1 MLKIK
6 DNVDLIDLEKIGFE
20 YHGNI
25 DSCYYGCCEFYN
37 NDISLFINNARIIS
51 LREVSARTTF
61 DLNVLYDLIQAG
73 IVEKVDDK

>member
-6 DNVDLIDLEKIGFE
+6 DDVDLIDLEKFGFE

-51 LREVSARTTF
+51 LREVSGRTSF
-61 DLNVLYDLIQAG
+61 DLNVLYELIKNDL
-73 IVEKVDDK
+73 VEKVDDE

>member
-6 DNVDLIDLEKIGFE
+6 DDVDLIDLEKFGFK

-37 NDISLFINNARIIS
+37 NDISLFINNARIVS
-51 LREVSARTTF
+51 LREVSGRTFF
-61 DLNVLYDLIQAG
+61 DLNVLYELIKNDL
-73 IVEKVDDK
+73 VEKVDDK